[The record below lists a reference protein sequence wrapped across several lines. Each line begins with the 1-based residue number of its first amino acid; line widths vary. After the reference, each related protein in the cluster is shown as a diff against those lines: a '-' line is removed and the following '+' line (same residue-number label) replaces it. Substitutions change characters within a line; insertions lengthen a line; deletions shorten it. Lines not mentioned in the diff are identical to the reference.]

1 MFIKRMVVEGVNGD
15 VEIRHTDYGAL
26 VTISDGITF
35 EVRNDEGRRG
45 RLQKAGEVAKDLV
58 GLDPNGLPL
67 ATDSMILDVLGA
79 IEGVAGCGSR

>member
-26 VTISDGITF
+26 VTISNGITF
-35 EVRNDEGRRG
+35 EVRIDEDRQG

-58 GLDPNGLPL
+58 GQDPNGLSL

-79 IEGVAGCGSR
+79 IDGVAGCASQ